1 MQMESRRS
9 KWENVELEEDQKQ
22 RDRLDGHVIHRHE
35 EDDSDGLR
43 ELLERARQLSTASV
57 LDEVAALR
65 TGSGDDGA
73 SDEDDS
79 FTLNSR
85 STDASGMHSILK
97 TTASASPPHDE
108 KNERSSSTASV
119 RRARR
124 QVRWA
129 DVCARRRLARS
140 QQMGFV
146 PGRTDWLALADDAS
160 GHERFVHEALAQVKH
175 FDPLNDPP
183 SKLAP

>member
-1 MQMESRRS
+1 MDSRS
-9 KWENVELEEDQKQ
+9 KWEHLEVEEDQKQ
-22 RDRLDGHVIHRHE
+22 RDRLDGHIVHRHE
-35 EDDSDGLR
+35 TDDDEDLR
-43 ELLERARQLSTASV
+43 ELLERARQLSAASV

-65 TGSGDDGA
+65 TGLADDEANA

-79 FTLNSR
+79 FALNRSIGASR
-85 STDASGMHSILK
+85 MHSSLK
-97 TTASASPPHDE
+97 TAASPLRDEKSERTANSASASA
-108 KNERSSSTASV
+108 ASG

-129 DVCARRRLARS
+129 DVCVRRRLARS

-160 GHERFVHEALAQVKH
+160 GRERLVHEALAQVKC
-175 FDPLNDPP
+175 FDPLDDPP
-183 SKLAP
+183 SKLF